1 MAYEGTD
8 KVSSFSG
15 SVSSGT
21 CHARFSGAS
30 GVEGYFRA
38 GKQGGTITFSGPVA
52 EAREASASDGLV
64 TVSARLTEGWQLKRE
79 ECSVYEARRWIDGD
93 RQLHVRI
100 DLDCT
105 TASHVHVHG
114 TVQSDSCEVS
124 RP

>member
-30 GVEGYFRA
+30 GVEGSFRA
-38 GKQGGTITFSGPVA
+38 GKQGGTITFSG
-52 EAREASASDGLV
+52 SDGLV

-79 ECSVYEARRWIDGD
+79 ECSVYEARRWLDGD

-114 TVQSDSCEVS
+114 IVQSDSCEVS